1 MEIFQTESY
10 YIFVRKEKSLWW
22 NRSTSEFQIKCGWD
36 LSSVDDIECIG
47 ITHGIVGT
55 IALQGVL
62 EPHLIIIKEAVPV
75 GVLYAPHLVYKI
87 KSICIL
93 GAEEPDTILLP
104 CSKHNTTTSIKTIT
118 SISSGGQSTTPAG
131 TTGQSSAGSS
141 SARNRL
147 FESSALVNK
156 TWGAVKSAGS
166 TIKNTTEKAAAIA
179 SSQVEPSCRRLV

>member
-1 MEIFQTESY
+1 M
-10 YIFVRKEKSLWW
+10 
-22 NRSTSEFQIKCGWD
+22 
-36 LSSVDDIECIG
+36 DDIECIG
-47 ITHGIVGT
+47 ITHGIIGT

-75 GVLYAPHLVYKI
+75 GVLYAPNLVYKI

-104 CSKHNTTTSIKTIT
+104 CSKHNTSTTIKTISS
-118 SISSGGQSTTPAG
+118 SISSGQST
-131 TTGQSSAGSS
+131 QAGSGQNAS
-141 SARNRL
+141 TASPRNRL

-179 SSQVEPSCRRLV
+179 SSQVKSTVGMVVKDPVRIEKRVMDETLY